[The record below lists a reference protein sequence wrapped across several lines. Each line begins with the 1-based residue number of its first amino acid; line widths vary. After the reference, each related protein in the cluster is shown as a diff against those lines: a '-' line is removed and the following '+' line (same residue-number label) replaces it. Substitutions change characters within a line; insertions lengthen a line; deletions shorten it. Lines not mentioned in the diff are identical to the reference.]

1 VNLRAET
8 EGRIVDALTQL
19 NFTATDARAY
29 IALLK
34 GAPATGY
41 EISARSGLPR
51 SAIYTVLRK
60 LESSGLINAIGQE
73 PARYVPLPPERLL
86 ELLESRF
93 QRNLTSLKD
102 SLKGLR
108 GAAAEAPTWTLHGY
122 PAMLEQAEHLIE
134 TAKTTLFGSLWGRE
148 TQALS
153 AHLRK
158 ASKRGLDVILF
169 SFTPLP
175 DGVGKVY
182 SYSIPEEK
190 LEPYWDHK
198 IVLVADHQRALI
210 GGAEQN
216 EHTQAVITEVPALI
230 EVATSN
236 LVLDLTLFG
245 QRHHLD
251 MAGVIAKLIRTFAP
265 IDQLASEAAEH
276 HRQAGGALDPKPK
289 PKAKR

>member
-60 LESSGLINAIGQE
+60 LEASGLINAIGLE

-86 ELLESRF
+86 ELLASRF
-93 QRNLTSLKD
+93 QRNLTSLKS
-102 SLKGLR
+102 SLKGLKS
-108 GAAAEAPTWTLHGY
+108 AAADAPTWTLHGY
-122 PAMLEQAEHLIE
+122 PAMLEQAEHLIGN
-134 TAKTTLFGSLWGRE
+134 AKTTLFGSIWGRE
-148 TQALS
+148 THALAS
-153 AHLRK
+153 HLRK
-158 ASKRGLDVILF
+158 ASKRGVDIILF

-175 DGVGKVY
+175 DGVGRVY

-198 IVLVADHQRALI
+198 VVLVADHTRALV

-251 MAGVIAKLIRTFAP
+251 MTDVITKLIKTFAP
-265 IDQLASEAAEH
+265 IDQLISEAAE
-276 HRQAGGALDPKPK
+276 RQSQAPGAMPRPKGKPK
-289 PKAKR
+289 R